1 MVTKNKHNTFNM
13 TLIINTT
20 VSYNISTTVSYN
32 ILDIKKLHTKN
43 MKRFKK
49 KTKQGKEF
57 ERFFISNL

>member
-1 MVTKNKHNTFNM
+1 M

-32 ILDIKKLHTKN
+32 ILDIKKSHTKN
-43 MKRFKK
+43 MKRFQKM
-49 KTKQGKEF
+49 TKQGKEF

>member
-1 MVTKNKHNTFNM
+1 M

-32 ILDIKKLHTKN
+32 ILDIKKSHTKN
-43 MKRFKK
+43 MKKFQKK
-49 KTKQGKEF
+49 MKQGKEF

>member
-1 MVTKNKHNTFNM
+1 M